1 MENVCSSCQ
10 HANPGQ
16 AKFCA
21 RCGARLAHQCPRCGS
36 QNPAESTFCI
46 ECGQRLD
53 QPAQVSP
60 LPSAAPQPASYTPRH
75 LVEKVLTSR
84 SALEGERKQVTVLF
98 CDIADSSELA
108 QQLDPEIMH
117 QLMDQVLRL
126 MAEAVHRY

>member
-1 MENVCSSCQ
+1 MENVCPSCQ
-10 HANPGQ
+10 YANPER

-36 QNPAESTFCI
+36 QNPPESTFCI
-46 ECGQRLD
+46 ECGQRLH

-60 LPSAAPQPASYTPRH
+60 PSPPTPQPAEDMTRQPASYTPRH

-98 CDIADSSELA
+98 CDI
-108 QQLDPEIMH
+108 
-117 QLMDQVLRL
+117 V
-126 MAEAVHRY
+126 